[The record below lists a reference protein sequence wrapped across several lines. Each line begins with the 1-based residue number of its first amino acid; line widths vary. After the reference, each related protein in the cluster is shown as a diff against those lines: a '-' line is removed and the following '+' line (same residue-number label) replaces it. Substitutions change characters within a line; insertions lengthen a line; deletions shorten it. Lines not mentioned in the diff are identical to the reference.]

1 MRRADP
7 QELREDAR
15 PALFLSLSE
24 NRLSELFPVP
34 FSSMESEAEPS
45 KGALVQLASGGYV
58 VVAYGTVTRRATLS
72 LPISADVHDAIEAL
86 LREVALQPS
95 EILWTVE
102 APRHAG
108 AR

>member
-15 PALFLSLSE
+15 PALLLSLSE
-24 NRLSELFPVP
+24 KRLSELFPVP
-34 FSSMESEAEPS
+34 FSSMESEPEPS
-45 KGALVQLASGGYV
+45 KGALVQLASGNYI
-58 VVAYGTVTRRATLS
+58 VVAYGAVTRRATVS
-72 LPISADVHDAIEAL
+72 FPVSVDVHDAIEAL

-95 EILWTVE
+95 EVLWTVE